1 MSLQSI
7 ARDAFTAIKA
17 AAPESVVAVI
27 SGEQTANGIKDI
39 IKTDADLLDAGER
52 GMTTGIVR
60 IDAGEITEP
69 ARGASITV
77 AGDPVFVTQTR
88 VDSCGA
94 ILVIEYS
101 KQRPQE

>member
-39 IKTDADLLDAGER
+39 VKTDADLLDAGER
-52 GMTTGIVR
+52 GMMTGTVR